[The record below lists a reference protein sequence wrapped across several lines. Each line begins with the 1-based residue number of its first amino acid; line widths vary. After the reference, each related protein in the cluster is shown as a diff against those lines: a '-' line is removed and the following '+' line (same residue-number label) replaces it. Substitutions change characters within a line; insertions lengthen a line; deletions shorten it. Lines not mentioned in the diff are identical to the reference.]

1 MVACPSHL
9 DAVKEEDEAGIKWDA
24 SMQRALYR
32 FVHLLCQNGEKWSG
46 IVVVWL
52 GFPSSNHL
60 VREVF
65 RYSSGASARD
75 VVKCSPGLIMHFDA
89 WFELFLGFFSTV
101 SSGFS
106 SQELRISMPKRLS
119 EARGETKSGHRDV

>member
-1 MVACPSHL
+1 MGCIHAKSL
-9 DAVKEEDEAGIKWDA
+9 
-24 SMQRALYR
+24 R
-32 FVHLLCQNGEKWSG
+32 FVHLLCQNGERWPG

-75 VVKCSPGLIMHFDA
+75 VVKCSPGLVLHFDA
-89 WFELFLGFFSTV
+89 WFELFLGYF
-101 SSGFS
+101 
-106 SQELRISMPKRLS
+106 
-119 EARGETKSGHRDV
+119 

>member
-1 MVACPSHL
+1 MVCIHAKSL
-9 DAVKEEDEAGIKWDA
+9 
-24 SMQRALYR
+24 R
-32 FVHLLCQNGEKWSG
+32 FVHLLCQNGERWPG

-75 VVKCSPGLIMHFDA
+75 VVKCSPGSCTLMRG
-89 WFELFLGFFSTV
+89 LNSFFSTV

-119 EARGETKSGHRDV
+119 EARGETKSYGHRDV

>member
-1 MVACPSHL
+1 MGCIHAKSL
-9 DAVKEEDEAGIKWDA
+9 
-24 SMQRALYR
+24 R
-32 FVHLLCQNGEKWSG
+32 FVHLLCQNGERWPG

-65 RYSSGASARD
+65 RYSWGASARD

-89 WFELFLGFFSTV
+89 WFELFLLHSFQWILLAGVENIHAQTFV
-101 SSGFS
+101 
-106 SQELRISMPKRLS
+106 
-119 EARGETKSGHRDV
+119 RGEGGNQIIGS

>member
-1 MVACPSHL
+1 MGCIHAKSL
-9 DAVKEEDEAGIKWDA
+9 
-24 SMQRALYR
+24 R
-32 FVHLLCQNGEKWSG
+32 FVHLLCQNGESG
-46 IVVVWL
+46 PVSFCLGL

-89 WFELFLGFFSTV
+89 WFELFLAYFCLIYRFSFFYTV

-106 SQELRISMPKRLS
+106 SQELRISMPKRMT
-119 EARGETKSGHRDV
+119 EATGEIKS